1 MKETVNSVFDAKV
14 LLYFRIFS
22 YTKQEH
28 YYWEPFVNVTQSEV
42 NNINFYLYFYFQVS
56 FRIFCV
62 ILVVGL
68 DYLNTLCLRY
78 YEKVSPYDCPKENF
92 LQSYL

>member
-22 YTKQEH
+22 LHIYTLGNSIIIENRFAQT
-28 YYWEPFVNVTQSEV
+28 VTQSEV

-62 ILVVGL
+62 ILVVWIGL
-68 DYLNTLCLRY
+68 
-78 YEKVSPYDCPKENF
+78 S
-92 LQSYL
+92 